1 MNRHSSSTIS
11 RKRSKAAL
19 TQMLVRMVPERRAL
33 LKREDLERSWN
44 VPGRE
49 IDELLASIGQGILL

>member
-11 RKRSKAAL
+11 RKRAKAAL

-33 LKREDLERSWN
+33 LRREDLERSWN

-49 IDELLASIGQGILL
+49 IDELLASLEQGRML